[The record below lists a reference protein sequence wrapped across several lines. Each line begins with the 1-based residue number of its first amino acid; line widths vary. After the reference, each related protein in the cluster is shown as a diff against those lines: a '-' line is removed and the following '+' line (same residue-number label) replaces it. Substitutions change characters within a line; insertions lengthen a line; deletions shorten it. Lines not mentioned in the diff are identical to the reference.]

1 MKLIDWV
8 EITKGIDEYDI
19 KNEYCYFME
28 TKDRM
33 VEKFGEVEIE
43 DIFIDTYDEG
53 LWIVATIYL
62 KKIKK
67 VIENA

>member
-8 EITKGIDEYDI
+8 ETTKGIDEYDI
-19 KNEYCYFME
+19 TDDYSYYME

-33 VEKFGEVEIE
+33 IEKFGEVEVE
-43 DIFIDTYDEG
+43 DIFIKAYDEG
-53 LWIVATIYL
+53 SWVVATIYL

-67 VIENA
+67 VIKNT